1 MPPPMMPMGPP
12 MPPTLQQQS
21 KDVFAIRVVA
31 FIIDAIIIGVVYQIA
46 ISWFVATIP
55 YGSFFGLVVWGV
67 IFFAYAGIMTANRGQ
82 TVGKMI
88 MGLKVVKED
97 GTPLTQSDAF
107 TRSVEFILW
116 GVTFGIVALLAL
128 IWAADKG
135 QRLGDQW
142 AHTYVV
148 KAQ

>member
-1 MPPPMMPMGPP
+1 M
-12 MPPTLQQQS
+12 QA
-21 KDVFAIRVVA
+21 KEVFAIRIVA
-31 FIIDAIIIGVVYQIA
+31 FIIDAVIIGVIYNIA
-46 ISWFVATIP
+46 ISWLLNAIP
-55 YGSFFGLVVWGV
+55 YGPYFGFIVWGG
-67 IFFAYAGIMTANRGQ
+67 IFFLYAGIMTGYKGQ

-97 GTPLTQSDAF
+97 GTPLTQGDAF
-107 TRSVEFILW
+107 TRSAEFLLW

-142 AHTYVV
+142 AHTYVI
-148 KAQ
+148 KGQ

>member
-1 MPPPMMPMGPP
+1 

-31 FIIDAIIIGVVYQIA
+31 FIIDAIIIGVIYNIA
-46 ISWFVATIP
+46 VSWLLVTVP
-55 YGSFFGLVVWGV
+55 YGGYLGPVLWGALFFL
-67 IFFAYAGIMTANRGQ
+67 YAGIMTGSKAQ
-82 TVGKMI
+82 TIGKMI

-97 GTPLTQSDAF
+97 GTPLTQNDAF
-107 TRSVEFILW
+107 TRSAEFLLW

-142 AHTYVV
+142 AHTYVI
-148 KAQ
+148 KAK